1 MNKRRENKES
11 MIRWL
16 HISDL
21 HFNND
26 DMSTSLL
33 REALPEYLKN
43 ENIHCDYVFCT
54 RDIRTANADPNKFTD
69 EAAQYLIDFCAAV
82 GTGLDRLF
90 IVAGNHDVDRNIA
103 GRDEAVRRIC
113 FQRAG
118 YHDPKYG
125 KINEESIGDGEQ
137 WLFICPG
144 WYFKC
149 TKYTIIA

>member
-137 WLFICPG
+137 WLFICPR

-149 TKYTIIA
+149 TKYIIIA

>member
-33 REALPEYLKN
+33 REALPEYSKN

-137 WLFICPG
+137 WLFICPR

-149 TKYTIIA
+149 TKYIIIA

>member
-43 ENIHCDYVFCT
+43 DYIHCDYVFCT

-137 WLFICPG
+137 WLFICPR

-149 TKYTIIA
+149 TKYIIIA

>member
-26 DMSTSLL
+26 DMTTSLL

-137 WLFICPG
+137 WLFICPR

-149 TKYTIIA
+149 TKYIIIA

>member
-69 EAAQYLIDFCAAV
+69 EAAQYLIDFCAVV

-137 WLFICPG
+137 WLFICPR

-149 TKYTIIA
+149 TKYIIIA

>member
-1 MNKRRENKES
+1 MNKRRENKQS

-137 WLFICPG
+137 WLFICPR

-149 TKYTIIA
+149 TKYIIIA

>member
-33 REALPEYLKN
+33 REALPEYLNN

-137 WLFICPG
+137 WLFICPR

-149 TKYTIIA
+149 TKYIIIA

>member
-1 MNKRRENKES
+1 MNKRREKKES

-137 WLFICPG
+137 WLFICPR

-149 TKYTIIA
+149 TKYIIIA

>member
-137 WLFICPG
+137 WLFICPRLV
-144 WYFKC
+144 F
-149 TKYTIIA
+149 

>member
-69 EAAQYLIDFCAAV
+69 EAAQYLIVFCAAV

-118 YHDPKYG
+118 IHWGRGIVAFYLSPSG
-125 KINEESIGDGEQ
+125 ILNAQNI
-137 WLFICPG
+137 P
-144 WYFKC
+144 
-149 TKYTIIA
+149 

>member
-26 DMSTSLL
+26 DMSTRLL

-54 RDIRTANADPNKFTD
+54 GDIRTANADPNKFTD
-69 EAAQYLIDFCAAV
+69 EAAQYLIDLCDAV

-118 YHDPKYG
+118 IHWGRGIVAFYL
-125 KINEESIGDGEQ
+125 SRVV
-137 WLFICPG
+137 F
-144 WYFKC
+144 
-149 TKYTIIA
+149 

>member
-118 YHDPKYG
+118 YYDP
-125 KINEESIGDGEQ
+125 ESIGDGE
-137 WLFICPG
+137 
-144 WYFKC
+144 
-149 TKYTIIA
+149 

>member
-125 KINEESIGDGEQ
+125 KINEESIGDGER

>member
-43 ENIHCDYVFCT
+43 ENIHCDYVYCT

-137 WLFICPG
+137 WLFICPR